1 MSDFGHRTHLRV
13 LRGMIIWSNIYL
25 MSLGAKVIFYEYNL
39 NIETTEYRN
48 SHPLKKKERNSHPDS
63 LYPTKSQQAERDG
76 IDKLGETQ
84 WEGETRWAQE
94 AARWARR
101 GESTW
106 GQTKGRCQETQ
117 EVCF

>member
-1 MSDFGHRTHLRV
+1 MGKLRIDLRNSFKDGGERSMSDFGHGTHLRV

-63 LYPTKSQQAERDG
+63 LYPTKKSVG
-76 IDKLGETQ
+76 
-84 WEGETRWAQE
+84 
-94 AARWARR
+94 
-101 GESTW
+101 
-106 GQTKGRCQETQ
+106 
-117 EVCF
+117 